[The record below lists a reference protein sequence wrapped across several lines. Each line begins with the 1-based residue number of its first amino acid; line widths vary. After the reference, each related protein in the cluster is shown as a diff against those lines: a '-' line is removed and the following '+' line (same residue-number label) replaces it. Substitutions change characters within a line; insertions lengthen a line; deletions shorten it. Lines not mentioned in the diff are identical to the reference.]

1 MIAIESLRM
10 KIATLQQSLE
20 TEDPG
25 YKIHLAEI
33 HSILRSDAE
42 MTHILDPEKDLC
54 VIFEAMRRYKNIE
67 IPITEKKAAS
77 RVVPKGPINL
87 DQF

>member
-1 MIAIESLRM
+1 MIAIESLRL
-10 KIATLQQSLE
+10 KIANLQQSLE

-25 YKIHLAEI
+25 YKSHLAEI
-33 HSILRSDAE
+33 HSILRSDQE
-42 MTHILDPEKDLC
+42 LTHILDLEKDLS

-77 RVVPKGPINL
+77 KLPKGPVSL
-87 DQF
+87 DAF